1 MRILQVLII
10 IFSVFVLLKVNKRYR
25 QGELS
30 GRSAFLWSVF
40 WLLVAFISLWPRTAD
55 FLAGRIGIES
65 GRGVDLAVYVS
76 IPFLYYAV
84 FKIVA
89 KLDRIER
96 NQTKIIRHLA
106 IKEEEASK
114 VKEEEDG

>member
-1 MRILQVLII
+1 MRILQALIV
-10 IFSVFVLLKVNKRYR
+10 IFSVFVLFKINKRYR

-30 GRSAFLWSVF
+30 GRSSLLWSIF
-40 WLLVAFISLWPRTAD
+40 WLLVVFISLWPRSAD
-55 FLAGRIGIES
+55 FLASRIGIES

-89 KLDRIER
+89 KLDRLER

-106 IKEEEASK
+106 IKEEETSK
-114 VKEEEDG
+114 VKEEEDE

>member
-10 IFSVFVLLKVNKRYR
+10 VFSIFVLFKAHKRYR

-30 GRSAFLWSVF
+30 GRSALLWSIF
-40 WLLVAFISLWPRTAD
+40 WLLVAFISLWPRSAD

-106 IKEEEASK
+106 IKEGESK
-114 VKEEEDG
+114 VKEEEDE